1 MSRLSILLVF
11 AIAPSVTS
19 QDKKPLEKK
28 DAPRVLYAV
37 PLVAKPGEKQ
47 KLSLRGK
54 NLAAV
59 KEVKV
64 SGSADAKVKVLGAKA
79 AGVPANYPAE
89 RIGDSEVEIEL
100 DLPKDVK
107 PDEVKLTAIGPGGES
122 NAYALLIRDD
132 IPTIAEK
139 EPNDGF
145 DQAQPIAVPAAVEG
159 TIKSEKDVDVFK
171 FEGKQGDKL
180 RIEVQARRFG
190 SPVDAMIV
198 LYDAGKR
205 IVDSADTTGSPDP
218 ILVVLLPKDGA
229 YYISL
234 LDAHDLGGANFGY
247 RLVVRP

>member
-1 MSRLSILLVF
+1 M
-11 AIAPSVTS
+11 
-19 QDKKPLEKK
+19 
-28 DAPRVLYAV
+28 
-37 PLVAKPGEKQ
+37 
-47 KLSLRGK
+47 
-54 NLAAV
+54 

-79 AGVPANYPAE
+79 AGVLANYPAE
-89 RIGDSEVEIEL
+89 RVGDSEVEIEL
-100 DLPKDVK
+100 ELPKDVK
-107 PDEVKLTAIGPGGES
+107 PGEVRLTAVGPGGES
-122 NAYALLIRDD
+122 NAYTLLIRDD

-145 DQAQPIAVPAAVEG
+145 DQAQPIAGCRRPWRG
-159 TIKSEKDVDVFK
+159 TIKSEKDVDGVFK

-198 LYDAGKR
+198 LYDSGKR

-218 ILVVLLPKDGA
+218 ILVVLLPTDGA

-247 RLVVRP
+247 RLVVRPEEVMTGQNFTAHSY